1 MIHRINILFLLF
13 VFAINIYGQDNP
25 VSTKLY
31 GEPIGSVNFDY
42 NTSRPSET
50 VNTPAC
56 AFDGNYSTF
65 YASYDRS
72 NTWVGLD
79 LGVPHVITK
88 LGWSPRSGQA
98 RRVQLGVFE
107 GSNSPDFLDA
117 VPLYLIPN
125 QGVVNDMIYADVS
138 VTRGFRYVR
147 YVGPNDARCNIAELE
162 FYGYEG
168 EGVDSV
174 WYQVTNLPTVSIHT

>member
-31 GEPIGSVNFDY
+31 GEPIGSVNYDY

-117 VPLYLIPN
+117 VPLYLIQPDT
-125 QGVVNDMIYADVS
+125 V
-138 VTRGFRYVR
+138 
-147 YVGPNDARCNIAELE
+147 C
-162 FYGYEG
+162 
-168 EGVDSV
+168 
-174 WYQVTNLPTVSIHT
+174 TNLNELHHLNRSFQNP

>member
-1 MIHRINILFLLF
+1 MKSLSTIFLLLLSAVYCF
-13 VFAINIYGQDNP
+13 GQDVP
-25 VSTKLY
+25 ESVKLS
-31 GEPIGSVNFDY
+31 GTPIGSPNIDY
-42 NTSRPSET
+42 STSQSSET
-50 VNTPAC
+50 VNTPAH
-56 AFDGNYSTF
+56 AFDGDYDTF
-65 YASYDRS
+65 YASMDRS
-72 NTWVGLD
+72 RTWVGLD
-79 LGVPHVITK
+79 LGTAHVITRV
-88 LGWSPRSGQA
+88 GWSPRTSQA
-98 RRVQLGVFE
+98 KRVQLGVFE

-125 QGVVNDMIYADVS
+125 IGTVRVMDYADVP

-174 WYQVTNLPTVSIHT
+174 WYQITNLPPAGQGE